1 MTIAPVTSASVN
13 VPPPAD
19 PMLQAFGQLTSAIQ
33 SGNLSA
39 AQSAYSTLS
48 QAASSN
54 PNSPLAQ
61 ALSQIGN
68 ALQSGDLSQA
78 QQALT
83 TLQQQMQGARGAHHH
98 HGGHHHKAADVDQ
111 SQSAT
116 STTSTDPTTSTSSTS
131 LVDLTA

>member
-1 MTIAPVTSASVN
+1 MTIAPVTSASVS

-83 TLQQQMQGARGAHHH
+83 TLQQQMQGATIT
-98 HGGHHHKAADVDQ
+98 V
-111 SQSAT
+111 AT
-116 STTSTDPTTSTSSTS
+116 TIRRRTSINRNPPHQRRAPTRQRRRRPQVWST
-131 LVDLTA
+131 